1 MAQAV
6 ICRLLTAETQ
16 IKSKLLHVRLMVDKE
31 ALSLVVAFSIFS
43 IIPEIPPLTDC
54 VYSVND

>member
-1 MAQAV
+1 MVQAV
-6 ICRLLTAETQ
+6 SCRLLTAEAR
-16 IKSKLLHVRLMVDKE
+16 IKSRLLHVRLVVDKV
-31 ALSLVVAFSIFS
+31 ALRLVVAFFIVS